1 MSRNLELFSR
11 QVLDVFMPGV
21 EGLSFVTSVGT
32 WWGVEN
38 IPDKDGQVRTQAT
51 DIDVVALSELDKKI
65 VIGECKFKN
74 EKVDKNI
81 YDTLVRRGKLITAKY
96 KLAKYIIF
104 SLSGYTDWF
113 LSLTDENV
121 LLLTLDSLY
130 ES

>member
-1 MSRNLELFSR
+1 M
-11 QVLDVFMPGV
+11 
-21 EGLSFVTSVGT
+21 
-32 WWGVEN
+32 
-38 IPDKDGQVRTQAT
+38 
-51 DIDVVALSELDKKI
+51 VALSELDKKI

-113 LSLTDENV
+113 SSLTDENV
-121 LLLTLDSLY
+121 VLLTLDSLY
-130 ES
+130 ESW